1 MKSLFLS
8 GYGLSIK
15 VKDTRMVFSQGTS
28 TFTPKQEPLELPV
41 SKCSFDKVIIQGKGF
56 VSTEALER
64 LAESNINVIML
75 DKRGKL
81 YSYFHQIGGH
91 EPLVRQKQYQS
102 FTDQT
107 KLEHLRKWIISEKIQ
122 SQISLFKEFVAE
134 QRQVYNSY
142 NKAYQTVNN
151 QHSSF
156 NYSGKVKPEIKEK
169 ISKSIVN
176 MERHLLELTVFTFL
190 HTAFRTGF

>member
-1 MKSLFLS
+1 MKSLFLY

-15 VKDTRMVFSQGTS
+15 VKDTRMVFSQGIS
-28 TFTPKQEPLELPV
+28 AFTPKQEPLELPV

-102 FTDQT
+102 FADET
-107 KLEHLRKWIISEKIQ
+107 KLEHLRKWVISEKIQ
-122 SQISLFKEFVAE
+122 SK
-134 QRQVYNSY
+134 N
-142 NKAYQTVNN
+142 
-151 QHSSF
+151 
-156 NYSGKVKPEIKEK
+156 
-169 ISKSIVN
+169 
-176 MERHLLELTVFTFL
+176 
-190 HTAFRTGF
+190 

>member
-1 MKSLFLS
+1 MKSLFLH
-8 GYGLSIK
+8 GYGLSVS
-15 VKDTRMVFSQGTS
+15 VKNTRLSFKQGISPFSE
-28 TFTPKQEPLELPV
+28 KQEPLELPV

-102 FTDQT
+102 FADET
-107 KLEHLRKWIISEKIQ
+107 KLEHLRKWVISEKIQ
-122 SQISLFKEFVAE
+122 SK
-134 QRQVYNSY
+134 N
-142 NKAYQTVNN
+142 
-151 QHSSF
+151 
-156 NYSGKVKPEIKEK
+156 
-169 ISKSIVN
+169 
-176 MERHLLELTVFTFL
+176 
-190 HTAFRTGF
+190 